1 MSFLSFNWDKHF
13 IYAIVYWVLEICVR
27 LSMYIHWEAYKM
39 SPSDVNNEYIYV
51 VLLNISDLLA
61 IFLVLYVKWTLRETE
76 QKKATNIDTLTTG
89 VSGVTYIYEDAEKTD
104 NSNFIKRI
112 LLISTLD
119 YLSRSLYWISYA
131 ITGANN
137 DIVSHNL
144 QKDIVNTLDIL
155 MRYVFAIFILKT
167 VIHRHRIL
175 SVVIIIFGFAIL
187 LPVDFIYIKI
197 NQHTFDMLATLYYS
211 GILAFRAVFFPLEDT
226 YIKKLYSEKYI
237 LPEYLMLA
245 RGCFEL
251 IIIVVITPILYFSFD
266 IKWDISFKDV
276 NIITLIIYTLASF
289 VKSYFLLKIIYH
301 FSSQS
306 VSFLV
311 ISESVTGSINEIID
325 FVKDEDKQNSEI
337 ILLILEM
344 IGILIISFAT
354 LLYDEVIIIKKCSLD
369 KNVKSGIIKRAETD
383 TKKILE
389 FEVKR
394 EDSTFDSMNSPPD
407 NDFKEKML
415 EMIYVQHDIDEEEE

>member
-13 IYAIVYWVLEICVR
+13 IYAIVYWILEICVR
-27 LSMYIHWEAYKM
+27 LSMYLRWKSYKM
-39 SPSDVNNEYIYV
+39 SSSDVQNEYIFV

-61 IFLVLYVKWTLRETE
+61 VFLVLYIKWTLRKIDSTKTKEIE
-76 QKKATNIDTLTTG
+76 KKN
-89 VSGVTYIYEDAEKTD
+89 SGVQYIYEDAEET
-104 NSNFIKRI
+104 NNLNFIKRI
-112 LLISTLD
+112 ILISALD

-137 DIVSHNL
+137 DIVSHTL

-155 MRYVFAIFILKT
+155 MRYAFSIFILKI
-167 VIHRHRIL
+167 VIHRHRVL
-175 SVVIIIFGFAIL
+175 SVILITFGFVIL
-187 LPVDFIYIKI
+187 LPVDFIYLKS
-197 NQHTFDMLATLYYS
+197 NDNVFDMSTTLKYA
-211 GILAFRAVFFPLEDT
+211 GILAFRAVFGPLEDT
-226 YIKKLYSEKYI
+226 FIKKLYSENYI

-245 RGCFEL
+245 RGCFEF
-251 IIIVVITPILYFSFD
+251 IIIAIITPILYFSFD
-266 IKWDISFKDV
+266 VKWDIHFGYE
-276 NIITLIIYTLASF
+276 NIITLIIYTFASF

-325 FVKDEDKQNSEI
+325 FVKDEDKQILDI

-344 IGILIISFAT
+344 IGILIIAFAT
-354 LLYDEVIIIKKCSLD
+354 LLYDEVIIIKKWNLD
-369 KNVKSGIIKRAETD
+369 KNVKPGIIKRGEAD
-383 TKKILE
+383 AKKISDIDIN
-389 FEVKR
+389 R
-394 EDSTFDSMNSPPD
+394 EPSFDEMASPPD

-415 EMIYVQHDIDEEEE
+415 EMENLQQDNDSDEESN